1 MTGRSRQLA
10 VAGLVLAAAV
20 IVAPA
25 SAAGPIPDASYR
37 GKARGDGDKVK
48 FTTSPEGDQIW
59 DLEIKFDSRCRQSG
73 NDYTNE
79 NVALFFNIVKVR
91 PSGKFKAKD
100 VRDDSSGHDKSI
112 AKGRFSADGKTAKGR
127 FSNDSTFDPGG
138 IARVECHSGGK
149 FKARTKE
156 KPPPGGGV
164 GGGEEVPLGVWN
176 GETATGEPL
185 RFYTERGGVRE
196 FEFTVDVQCI
206 RDGFGPE
213 DAFTDQHFGFVE
225 RMDVDGVA
233 FAGSEGPDH
242 VSGSFDGRAASGVLS
257 VDAYRDEFEV
267 ANCGPSGDVP
277 FTARLDTR
285 R

>member
-1 MTGRSRQLA
+1 MTPASRLPIAAGLALA
-10 VAGLVLAAAV
+10 VILLGAQVSLATT
-20 IVAPA
+20 
-25 SAAGPIPDASYR
+25 IPDATYK

-73 NDYTNE
+73 NNYTNE

-100 VRDDSSGHDKSI
+100 DRDYQGGHDKSI

-138 IARVECHSGGK
+138 IGRVECHSEGK

-164 GGGEEVPLGVWN
+164 GGEDEIPLGVWN
-176 GETATGEPL
+176 GETAAGEPL

-225 RMDVDGVA
+225 RMDVDGA
-233 FAGSEGPDH
+233 GFAGAEGPDH
-242 VSGSFDGRAASGVLS
+242 VSGSFDGRQASGTLS

-277 FTARLDTR
+277 FTARLETR